1 MIHKKLGGVKIAHS
15 IGFCSGVTIA
25 VKKTKKLLA
34 QKKVYCIGDM
44 VHNSFVINN
53 LRKKGLIVVENF
65 SQVPVN
71 SKVIIRAHGLPV
83 AIIEKLKKK
92 NCRIF
97 DFTCPTLKK
106 IHRTLAGLK
115 KANYLIVII
124 GNPLHAEVRT
134 LISHAGT
141 DSVVIENLENA
152 KNFKSR
158 RKIAVICQSTIPSE
172 KFLKISNALRG
183 KTNETRIIDTI
194 CREVKAR
201 RLLAEELAKN
211 SKMVIIVG
219 DKKSSNT
226 VNLAKIVRHICP
238 AVIIAQVNELR
249 EKKFS
254 YPLGITS
261 GASSPRELVLN
272 IAGKIRETQ
281 MPRSASGG
289 RRLRRGTSSA

>member
-1 MIHKKLGGVKIAHS
+1 
-15 IGFCSGVTIA
+15 
-25 VKKTKKLLA
+25 
-34 QKKVYCIGDM
+34 

-53 LRKKGLIVVENF
+53 LRKKGLNVVGNSRRIPE
-65 SQVPVN
+65 N

-83 AIIEKLKKK
+83 KIIEKLKKK

-124 GNPLHAEVRT
+124 GNPLHAEVKT

-141 DSVVIENLENA
+141 DSVVIENMKGA
-152 KNFKSR
+152 KKFKSK

-172 KFLKISNALRG
+172 KFLKISRALGG
-183 KTNETRIIDTI
+183 KTNKPRIIDTI

-201 RLLAEELAKN
+201 RFEAEELAKN
-211 SKMVIIVG
+211 SRMIIIVG

-238 AVIIAQVNELR
+238 AVIIAQVNGLS
-249 EKKFS
+249 EKKIS

-272 IAGKIRETQ
+272 IAEKIRETR
-281 MPRSASGG
+281 MPRS
-289 RRLRRGTSSA
+289 